1 MLSNYIQRLFIY
13 SLRFTSSMH
22 TTRSVIANGIAG
34 KTKQSRRLRQ
44 TTEASEDEQTFPF
57 NMTSMRILQV
67 PLGATT
73 GRRTL
78 QQTKEN

>member
-1 MLSNYIQRLFIY
+1 MLSYYIQRLFIY
-13 SLRFTSSMH
+13 SVRFTSSMH

-44 TTEASEDEQTFPF
+44 TTEASEDEHSTFPF
-57 NMTSMRILQV
+57 NMSSMRILQV

-73 GRRTL
+73 GLRIL
-78 QQTKEN
+78 

>member
-1 MLSNYIQRLFIY
+1 M
-13 SLRFTSSMH
+13 RFTSSMH
-22 TTRSVIANGIAG
+22 TTRSVIANGIVG

-57 NMTSMRILQV
+57 NMTSMRILKV

-73 GRRTL
+73 GLRTL
-78 QQTKEN
+78 QQAKEN